1 MRVLVT
7 VNQRPA
13 IRQQA
18 RLYFLVLIDV
28 CQVKPMGEVVKKAQQ
43 QSARWT
49 LVRDVAVLQVKLL
62 VDGLRDLILLPA
74 ALIVGVVSLVKS
86 ENGKPGPQFYRLL
99 VFGKRSERWINL
111 FGAIENSP
119 EKFDYADS
127 FGNVDID
134 DIISRVEAFV
144 IDEHRRGG
152 VTAQAQARIHQAI
165 AAMQRRKS
173 GDL

>member
-1 MRVLVT
+1 
-7 VNQRPA
+7 
-13 IRQQA
+13 
-18 RLYFLVLIDV
+18 
-28 CQVKPMGEVVKKAQQ
+28 MGVVVKKAQQ
-43 QSARWT
+43 QSALWT

-62 VDGLRDLILLPA
+62 VDGLRDLVLLPA

-86 ENGKPGPQFYRLL
+86 ENGKPGPHFYRLL

-127 FGNVDID
+127 FGNADID

>member
-1 MRVLVT
+1 
-7 VNQRPA
+7 
-13 IRQQA
+13 
-18 RLYFLVLIDV
+18 
-28 CQVKPMGEVVKKAQQ
+28 MGVVVKKAQQ
-43 QSARWT
+43 QAALWT

-74 ALIVGVVSLVKS
+74 SLIVGVVSLVKS
-86 ENGKPGPQFYRLL
+86 KNGKPGPQFYRLL
-99 VFGKRSERWINL
+99 VFGKRSEHWINL

-119 EKFDYADS
+119 ERFDYVES
-127 FGNVDID
+127 FGNADID

-165 AAMQRRKS
+165 AAMKRSKS

>member
-1 MRVLVT
+1 
-7 VNQRPA
+7 
-13 IRQQA
+13 
-18 RLYFLVLIDV
+18 
-28 CQVKPMGEVVKKAQQ
+28 MGVVVKKAQQ
-43 QSARWT
+43 QSALWT

-62 VDGLRDLILLPA
+62 VDGLRDLVLLPA

-127 FGNVDID
+127 FGNADID

-152 VTAQAQARIHQAI
+152 VTAQAQARIHKAI
-165 AAMQRRKS
+165 AAMQRGKS